1 VTIVLEGLAT
11 GVWSPNPA
19 VAAAIGTRMDLFGDL
34 ALLPGGSIDVRQ
46 LQFGGNGLS
55 AFTSG
60 RFTRGVYS
68 GRSALRAANIGV
80 FEGLADRSLGGALAL
95 QAEGT
100 VTPLDGAF
108 DLTFDGSATDMSLGD
123 PRLDALLAGET
134 ALGGRAVRDE
144 DGIRTEN

>member
-1 VTIVLEGLAT
+1 
-11 GVWSPNPA
+11 
-19 VAAAIGTRMDLFGDL
+19 
-34 ALLPGGSIDVRQ
+34 
-46 LQFGGNGLS
+46 
-55 AFTSG
+55 
-60 RFTRGVYS
+60 
-68 GRSALRAANIGV
+68 
-80 FEGLADRSLGGALAL
+80 GLADRSLGGALAL

-144 DGIRTEN
+144 DGIRTENLRVENPQFSFASDGQIATSATDFGFDARLADLALIDPRASGAL